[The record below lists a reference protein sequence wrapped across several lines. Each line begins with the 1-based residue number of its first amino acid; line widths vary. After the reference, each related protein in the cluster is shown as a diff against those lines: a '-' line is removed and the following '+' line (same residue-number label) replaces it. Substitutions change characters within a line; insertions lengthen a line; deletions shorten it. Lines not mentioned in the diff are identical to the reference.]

1 MSDSSTSQTFSM
13 LSSAQLMDVLEPYS
27 LHLGL
32 NVHALF
38 FRFDGQL
45 ILPYMT
51 PEQLGMEDEDI
62 IDVYVTKPSETSKRG
77 REDDENINQCK
88 RGAEDMMQD

>member
-1 MSDSSTSQTFSM
+1 M
-13 LSSAQLMDVLEPYS
+13 
-27 LHLGL
+27 
-32 NVHALF
+32 

-62 IDVYVTKPSETSKRG
+62 IDVYATKPSETSKRS